1 MTDIKSIPAIYPENF
16 FSLPHPDTPWISI
29 QFRTSIADPLTDGSQ
44 WEEITLN
51 PSNFFDSVTIEDES
65 GFQRVELNLVD
76 QYFTRLETLITKSL
90 ISVREAQ
97 NFSKAKITKSTGEQW
112 FEFKIDNSTMINFR
126 LRFGYGNVNSDDTTF
141 IDSTD
146 YDEGFNDRISGKTCI
161 ITPWIYLQI
170 LNVVF
175 KLTEFGLSAT
185 ISAISTTETWLSRA
199 KMLRRFFVFRETPEN
214 ILKWVKKTVE
224 NISKD
229 ASGTYQ
235 ITVEVEKNTPIKV
248 KSTGP
253 EDPGYIE
260 IMLGNEIDEDSRRAK
275 TNYRTMKSFLDEL
288 CAKVPAK
295 IIDDKNQPTGGDN
308 IEDTNEKLNM
318 AFKYSYM
325 LQRKDASH
333 YILKFYYPDPTT
345 KNQPKMRTYVWRE
358 YGQSI
363 VKSLEI
369 DSRTDFSALNYQL
382 FTVDTSKNNVAL
394 TLHATNTTS
403 ATEDVKTARAIS
415 PIETTNALKD
425 SEIAYVSDITNI
437 SGPQKDLAGLIIQQV
452 VYWLNQGVFSGTMT
466 IPGDPFYLFDNN
478 VRPFEYMIR
487 VIILRPGFI
496 DEKGDFTGSKEL
508 QQSYLSGYY
517 VIKKI
522 THRIDSNGYNTIL
535 DIMRWPTN

>member
-1 MTDIKSIPAIYPENF
+1 MTDIKSIPAIFPESF
-16 FSLPHPDTPWISI
+16 FNIPHPDNPWISI
-29 QFRTSIADPLTDGSQ
+29 QFRTSVADPITDGSQ

-51 PSNFFDSVTIEDES
+51 PSNFFDNVTIEDES

-97 NFSKAKITKSTGEQW
+97 NFSKSQITKSSSEQW
-112 FEFKIDNSTMINFR
+112 FEFKIDNSTMINLR
-126 LRFGYGNVNSDDTTF
+126 LRFGYGNINNDDTTF

-146 YDEGFNDRISGKTCI
+146 YNGDFNDRINGKTCI
-161 ITPWIYLQI
+161 RTPWIYLQI
-170 LNVVF
+170 LNVFF

-199 KMLRRFFVFRETPEN
+199 KMLRRFFIFKETPEN
-214 ILKWVKKTVE
+214 ILRWVKKTVE
-224 NISKD
+224 KISK
-229 ASGTYQ
+229 SQ
-235 ITVEVEKNTPIKV
+235 ITVEVEENTPEKIKLTDPV
-248 KSTGP
+248 
-253 EDPGYIE
+253 DPGYIE
-260 IMLGNEIDEDSRRAK
+260 IMLGNEIDENNR

-288 CAKVPAK
+288 CAKIPAR
-295 IIDDKNQPTGGDN
+295 IINDKNQPAN
-308 IEDTNEKLNM
+308 ENEIENTNEKLNM

-325 LQRKDASH
+325 LQQNKDATH
-333 YILKFYYPDPTT
+333 NKLKFYYPDPTT

-382 FTVDTSKNNVAL
+382 FTIDTSKKNVSL

-403 ATEDVKTARAIS
+403 TTEDIKTARLIS
-415 PIETTNALKD
+415 PVETTDALKNF
-425 SEIAYVSDITNI
+425 EIAYVSDITNI
-437 SGPQKDLAGLIIQQV
+437 SGPQKDLAGLITQQV

-496 DEKGDFTGSKEL
+496 DEEGDFTGSKEL

-535 DIMRWPTN
+535 DIGRWPTN